1 MAKAKIERTALIKNI
16 TLNVLYLP
24 EFTLGINETKEVEYT
39 NKLRDYASEK
49 LIKII
54 KIY

>member
-1 MAKAKIERTALIKNI
+1 MKQIISRTALIKNI

-24 EFTLGINETKEVEYT
+24 EFVLGINATKEVPYVK
-39 NKLRDYASEK
+39 KLRDYASER